1 MPEDPRRSSP
11 GAAGAHR
18 RNAEEP
24 VLDLL
29 SALNDTAGVIASLL
43 AMALSV
49 KSYRAKRKP
58 TAEDDD

>member
-1 MPEDPRRSSP
+1 M
-11 GAAGAHR
+11 
-18 RNAEEP
+18 
-24 VLDLL
+24 LDLL